1 MNYIHQNFNVSGT
14 TVTWRDIEE
23 KNMTMVARS
32 FLMLCRYQHLIP
44 NLFNAEA
51 LHDFLEQ
58 TLPPIT
64 AGEIEFFEQKKIIQE
79 YDDENYQSKLVEPLQ
94 NEKGE
99 DIEPALHFHEFLF
112 LLGLI
117 AKNSM
122 KSAKNNIQSKLRD
135 FYVEKLGLEPVDLN
149 LREDLRYDDV
159 LAMAENENYGDE
171 DLEGDEM

>member
-1 MNYIHQNFNVSGT
+1 
-14 TVTWRDIEE
+14 
-23 KNMTMVARS
+23 MVARA
-32 FLMLCRYQHLIP
+32 FLMLCRYKHLIP

-58 TLPPIT
+58 TLPPIS
-64 AGEIEFFEQKKIIQE
+64 AGEIEFFEQKKIIAE
-79 YDDENYQSKLVEPLQ
+79 YDDESYQMKLVEPLQ

-122 KSAKNNIQSKLRD
+122 KTAKNNI
-135 FYVEKLGLEPVDLN
+135 
-149 LREDLRYDDV
+149 
-159 LAMAENENYGDE
+159 
-171 DLEGDEM
+171 